1 MEADQQL
8 APSVVAVMVVHEP
21 GDWFDETLNALAD
34 QDYNNLRTLFLVTPT
49 GDDHAFA
56 LMTARIRKVLPA
68 AFVRQAPSNDGF
80 GVSAN
85 EVLRLVEGDNG
96 FFLICHDDIALAPH
110 TVRTLVA
117 ELFRSNAG
125 IIGPK
130 LTEWYEPRVLQHVGR
145 GLDRFG
151 EFEEFVEPGEVD
163 QEQHDAVRDVFVV
176 PSACMLVRADLF
188 RALGGFDPAMS
199 FHGEDAELC
208 WRAHLNGARVIVAP
222 DASARHRELLTERRS
237 DLPHQRLQSRHRM
250 RAVATLTGGSRLLG
264 RSLQLVVLTVAELV
278 VGLFTGRVGEALSSL
293 RALVGLIP
301 RTPKLIARRREI
313 LGQRAVPEREVLG
326 LQNRGSSRLTSYL
339 RGRETATFVGADTTV
354 RRWRQASFGP
364 LLAWFL
370 VIVAMVVGSRHWIR
384 DGVPAVGELLPFP
397 GAGDLWTGYR
407 SSFDPRGFGATV
419 ANPTGWAAA
428 AVLSGFALFR
438 MPLFMTM
445 VALGMFLFGAMG
457 AWRLCTV
464 FPLNRARVAGMVV
477 YVGTPLVPGLYQT
490 GDLSALVWFAALPW
504 LVHETRLAAGLATAD
519 PEAVTVDLADGVAA
533 LHWRARARSIA
544 AATVILAVAASMVP
558 VTLALWIV
566 CGLLLALA
574 TVIAGSS
581 FRVAGWLAGATVLS
595 SVAAFVLNLPWA
607 AGWTWRE
614 LAGGQGL
621 GADGRSLAELASLAP
636 NGDRFAVLALGL
648 YIPVI
653 AAVAIARSW
662 RFTWGVRGAAL
673 VLVFGAGMVL
683 SSRGT
688 LSLALPS
695 SAILAVPVAL
705 GLALSAASLAGGFGS
720 DVLSRGFG
728 WRQPVALIANAAMVV
743 GLAPAVLAIG
753 NGGWHV
759 DSTPL
764 ARLAST
770 QFRADPVVGDYRVL
784 YVGDPRVLPVPGH
797 EFAAGIAY
805 AVTDSGDFNFTHRFS
820 SDRTPADEAVE
831 RAIGLIA
838 EGSTQRAGR
847 LLAPLGIRFVVVPL
861 TDGARSTVR
870 HPIEAPLGIVSA
882 LRSQLDLGDYQG
894 HPSLEMFINRAWF
907 PVGAQLTGATA
918 EASREAGDEVLVRA
932 DLAGAV
938 PSMVGIDRGTSVP
951 YEVLPGV
958 VHVAIPFDD
967 RFTLVADQET
977 LQARSGFG
985 ITTAFDIAEPGVG
998 QIAYEQDPNR
1008 SWWLAVQAVLWLVVL
1023 VLASG
1028 ARYPFGRRRTAHVV
1042 DETLID
1048 LDEPFDDHPERQDH
1062 DVRWDD
1068 GTDEDVDDD
1077 WLGGGDAFVAT
1088 DVGVSETDSR
1098 APGAAEDDR

>member
-1 MEADQQL
+1 VEADQQL

-21 GDWFDETLNALAD
+21 GDWFDETLKSLAD
-34 QDYNNLRTLFLVTPT
+34 QDYNNLRTLFLVTPM
-49 GDDHAFA
+49 GDDDAFA
-56 LMTARIRKVLPA
+56 TMTARIRNVLPA

-80 GVSAN
+80 GVAAN

-96 FFLICHDDIALAPH
+96 FFLICHDDVALGPH

-130 LTEWYEPRVLQHVGR
+130 LTEWYQPRVLQHVGR

-188 RALGGFDPAMS
+188 RALGGFDPAIS

-237 DLPHQRLQSRHRM
+237 DLSHQRLQSRHRM

-264 RSLQLVVLTVAELV
+264 RSLQLVILTVAELI

-301 RTPKLIARRREI
+301 RTPRLIARRREI

-370 VIVAMVVGSRHWIR
+370 VIVAIVVGSRQWIR
-384 DGVPAVGELLPFP
+384 DGVPAVGELVPFP
-397 GAGDLWTGYR
+397 SAGDLWSGYR

-419 ANPTGWAAA
+419 PNPTGWAAA
-428 AVLSGFALFR
+428 AVLSGVALFR
-438 MPLFMTM
+438 MPLFMTV
-445 VALGMFLFGAMG
+445 VALGLFLFGAMG

-464 FPLNRARVAGMVV
+464 FPVNRARIAGMVV
-477 YVGTPLVPGLYQT
+477 YAGTPLVPGLYQT

-504 LVHETRLAAGLATAD
+504 LVHEIRLAAGLATAD
-519 PEAVTVDLADGVAA
+519 PEAISVDLPDGIAA
-533 LHWRARARSIA
+533 MHWRARLRSVA
-544 AATVILAVAASMVP
+544 AATVVLAVAASIVP
-558 VTLALWIV
+558 VTLAMWIV

-581 FRVAGWLAGATVLS
+581 LRVAAWLAGATVVS
-595 SVAAFVLNLPWA
+595 AGAAFLLNLPWA
-607 AGWTWRE
+607 LGWTWTE
-614 LAGGQGL
+614 LAGGRGP
-621 GADGRSLAELASLAP
+621 GSDGRPLAELASLAP

-648 YIPVI
+648 YIPVL
-653 AAVAIARSW
+653 AAVAIARAW
-662 RFTWGVRGAAL
+662 RFTWGVRGALL

-688 LSLALPS
+688 LSLPLPS

-705 GLALSAASLAGGFGS
+705 GLALSAAALAGGFGS

-728 WRQPVALIANAAMVV
+728 WRQPVALVANAAMVV
-743 GLAPAVLAIG
+743 GLAPAVLSIG
-753 NGGWHV
+753 DGGWHV

-770 QFRADPVVGDYRVL
+770 QFRADPVAGDYRVL

-797 EFAAGIAY
+797 EFAAGIGY
-805 AVTDSGDFNFTHRFS
+805 AVTDSGDLDFTHRFS
-820 SDRTPADEAVE
+820 TDSTPADEAVE

-838 EGSTQRAGR
+838 DGSTLRAGR

-870 HPIEAPLGIVSA
+870 HPIEAPFGIVEA
-882 LRSQLDLGDYQG
+882 LRAQLDLGDYQG

-918 EASREAGDEVLVRA
+918 DASRQAGDDVLVRA
-932 DLAGAV
+932 DLSGAV

-967 RFTLVADQET
+967 RFTLGVDDEV
-977 LQARSGFG
+977 LQSRTGFG
-985 ITTAFDIAEPGVG
+985 LTTAFDISEPGVG
-998 QIAYEQDPNR
+998 QIAYEQDPDR

-1028 ARYPFGRRRTAHVV
+1028 ARYPFSRRRTANVI

-1048 LDEPFDDHPERQDH
+1048 LDEQLGDSTRVAGEALSSGGWADDF
-1062 DVRWDD
+1062 
-1068 GTDEDVDDD
+1068 DDD
-1077 WLGGGDAFVAT
+1077 WLSGDPDAPSVADAT
-1088 DVGVSETDSR
+1088 EG
-1098 APGAAEDDR
+1098 DR